1 MRCHGEEPLMEPTE
15 QAGRFLLT
23 DECDNSFSPT
33 LQAAVDDL
41 VAIAE
46 NSRQPFEPELTLFV
60 DESPDSQ
67 QAQAVLQAS
76 GQRFR
81 ILRAS
86 GSGIPALVFAGV
98 VAERLS
104 GVKRAARALAAFDAA
119 LARGLP
125 EVIAHHRG

>member
-46 NSRQPFEPELTLFV
+46 YSRQPFEPELTLFV

>member
-1 MRCHGEEPLMEPTE
+1 MEPTE

-46 NSRQPFEPELTLFV
+46 YSRQPFEPELTLFV

-119 LARGLP
+119 LARGP
-125 EVIAHHRG
+125 SRGYCPPPRLTYGCPK